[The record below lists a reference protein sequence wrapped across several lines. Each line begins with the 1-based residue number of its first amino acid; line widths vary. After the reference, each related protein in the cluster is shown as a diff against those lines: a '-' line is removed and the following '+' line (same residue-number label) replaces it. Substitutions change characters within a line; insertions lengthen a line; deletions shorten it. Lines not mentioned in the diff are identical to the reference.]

1 MSLWGPCIAGAQR
14 ATRARLYGPGQAM
27 SLSVMTGG
35 RHDELMLDSTTTT
48 SPVSPTARRSVQAGL
63 WMFFAGTLLLLSSL
77 LAQVGAAGSTA
88 ATLADRFP
96 DWPTWFVPESAAG
109 YTMALMMVCWGVW
122 SLGRGLQ
129 LAREASGRL

>member
-1 MSLWGPCIAGAQR
+1 MWAPCVAGAQR
-14 ATRARLYGPGQAM
+14 ATGAGLYGAREAM
-27 SLSVMTGG
+27 SLSVMTGA
-35 RHDELMLDSTTTT
+35 RHDELMLDHTTTT
-48 SPVSPTARRSVQAGL
+48 SPVSPAARRSVLAGL
-63 WMFFAGTLLLLSSL
+63 WMFFAGALLLLFSL
-77 LAQVGAAGSTA
+77 LAQAGAAGSAA

-129 LAREASGRL
+129 LAREASGRR